1 MLYKKVLFLSELDF
15 ILPSGTELNLSSDS
29 VLQDSEKISSL
40 YLSY

>member
-15 ILPSGTELNLSSDS
+15 ILPSGIELNLSSDS
-29 VLQDSEKISSL
+29 VIQDSEKISSL